1 MVHPVPVLLTFVVIA
16 LLGLPL
22 ALLALLVLA
31 LVPMQPLSLS
41 LPLDVLPSMS
51 LHRTLVVALVA
62 MCVGRQ
68 GPHHVRRSEVR
79 RVARR
84 VDGRVARGVAAAR
97 AALSQLRVRGALLLL
112 VLLLLVQDLLLV
124 LNLLNLLLVL

>member
-1 MVHPVPVLLTFVVIA
+1 MPVLLTFVVIA

-51 LHRTLVVALVA
+51 LHMTLVVALVA
-62 MCVGRQ
+62 LCVGRQ

-97 AALSQLRVRGALLLL
+97 TALSQLRVRGALL
-112 VLLLLVQDLLLV
+112 LLLLVQDLLLV
-124 LNLLNLLLVL
+124 LNLLHLLLVL

>member
-1 MVHPVPVLLTFVVIA
+1 M
-16 LLGLPL
+16 
-22 ALLALLVLA
+22 
-31 LVPMQPLSLS
+31 
-41 LPLDVLPSMS
+41 
-51 LHRTLVVALVA
+51 ALVA

-84 VDGRVARGVAAAR
+84 VDGRVA
-97 AALSQLRVRGALLLL
+97 LSQLRVHGALLLL

-124 LNLLNLLLVL
+124 LNLLHLLLVL

>member
-1 MVHPVPVLLTFVVIA
+1 M
-16 LLGLPL
+16 
-22 ALLALLVLA
+22 
-31 LVPMQPLSLS
+31 
-41 LPLDVLPSMS
+41 
-51 LHRTLVVALVA
+51 ALVA

-97 AALSQLRVRGALLLL
+97 TALSQLRVRGALLL
-112 VLLLLVQDLLLV
+112 VLLLLV
-124 LNLLNLLLVL
+124 LNLLHLLLVL